1 MEIFAERLKELRT
14 ERGLSL
20 SGLGDKIGVSKTAV
34 MYWESGK
41 KIPSAL
47 VLKQLAL
54 FFSVSADYLLGLED

>member
-34 MYWESGK
+34 KTMFIRIYDNNSGVDNDRWLT
-41 KIPSAL
+41 IAL
-47 VLKQLAL
+47 
-54 FFSVSADYLLGLED
+54 E